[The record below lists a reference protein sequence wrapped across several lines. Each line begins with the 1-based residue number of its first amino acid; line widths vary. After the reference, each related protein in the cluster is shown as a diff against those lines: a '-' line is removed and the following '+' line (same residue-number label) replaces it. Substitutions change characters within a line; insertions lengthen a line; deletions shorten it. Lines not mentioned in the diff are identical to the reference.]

1 MTLRFNSMLT
11 RIAAMQIVAVAVACV
26 ALPLALYFLLKN
38 TVAGLEQRAME
49 EQAHEISDYL
59 ERRDGQWVLRLP
71 ARLQDSYSVAYGRYA
86 YSIQDAAGNTLFSSF
101 VSGNP
106 ILTDDPHGSSTYY
119 FHLRR
124 HNGDHAGDLYG
135 DSVPVV
141 VDGVPLWIQVSEDFS
156 NRDVLIDDVVADFFP
171 QVGWITAPILLL
183 LLIIEIVIVRAG
195 LKPVLVASNR
205 AAKIG
210 PANTDIRLPEAGL
223 PGEIQ
228 PLVHAINA
236 ALERLEQGFKAQRD
250 FTADAAHELRTPLAI
265 LRTNIDLIADQE
277 VAAALRQDV
286 TMMSRLVDQLLN
298 FAELETLVIRRDDV
312 ADLHAVC
319 ADVAS
324 YLAPLAVKQN
334 KSLAVPE
341 CPRPVRIRGNAD
353 VLGQAVRNLVEN
365 ALTHTPPGTTVEV
378 EVTPEPAIYVRD
390 QGPGVPEAE
399 RELVFRRFWR
409 RDRRRR
415 GSSGGLGLSIVSRI
429 AEAHDGTVS
438 VHNQPSGGAVFV
450 IRFDRS
456 TMVATGAA
464 PETESSAAAPG
475 RARAEEHAD

>member
-1 MTLRFNSMLT
+1 MKLRFNSMLT
-11 RIAAMQIVAVAVACV
+11 RIAAMQIVAVAVACI
-26 ALPLALYFLLKN
+26 ALPIALYFLLKT
-38 TVAGLEQRAME
+38 TVASLEQHAME

-59 ERRDGQWVLRLP
+59 EHKDGRWILHLP

-86 YSIQDAAGNTLFSSF
+86 YSILDAAGHTIFSSF

-106 ILTDDPHGSSTYY
+106 IMDQDPHSTSTSY
-119 FHLRR
+119 FHLQRN
-124 HNGDHAGDLYG
+124 HGDLYG
-135 DSVPVV
+135 ASVPVS

-195 LKPVLVASNR
+195 LKPVLIASDL

-210 PANTDIRLPEAGL
+210 PASTDIRLPETSL

-236 ALERLEQGFKAQRD
+236 ALDRLEEGFKAQRD

-286 TMMSRLVDQLLN
+286 DMMSRLVDQLLN
-298 FAELETLVIRRDDV
+298 FAELETLVIRPDEV

-319 ADVAS
+319 AEVAS
-324 YLAPLAVKQN
+324 YMAPLAIKQN
-334 KSLAVPE
+334 KSLAVPD
-341 CPRPVRIRGNAD
+341 CPTRVLIHGNAE
-353 VLGQAVRNLVEN
+353 VLGQAVRNLAEN
-365 ALTHTPPGTTVEV
+365 ALTHTPPGTTVEI
-378 EVTPEPAIYVRD
+378 EVTAEPAIYVRD

-429 AEAHDGTVS
+429 AEAHGGTVKVS
-438 VHNQPSGGAVFV
+438 NRPAGGAVFV
-450 IRFDRS
+450 IRFQRS
-456 TMVATGAA
+456 TMVATGPAA
-464 PETESSAAAPG
+464 DMEADVQAPTSGPRAAARVG
-475 RARAEEHAD
+475 

>member
-1 MTLRFNSMLT
+1 MRLHFNSMLS
-11 RIAAMQIVAVAVACV
+11 RIAAMQIAAVAVACI
-26 ALPLALYFLLKN
+26 ALPLALYFLLKS
-38 TVAGLEQRAME
+38 TVVSLEQQAME

-59 ERRDGQWVLRLP
+59 EHKDGQWRLHLP

-86 YSIQDAAGNTLFSSF
+86 YSVQDAAGNTLFSSF

-106 ILTDDPHGSSTYY
+106 IDLDDPHSSSTYY
-119 FHLRR
+119 FHLHR
-124 HNGDHAGDLYG
+124 HNGNLYG
-135 DSVPVV
+135 ASVPVV
-141 VDGVPLWIQVSEDFS
+141 VDGVPLWIQVSEDLA
-156 NRDVLIDDVVADFFP
+156 NRDVLVDDVVADFFP

-183 LLIIEIVIVRAG
+183 LLVIEIVIVRAG
-195 LKPVLVASNR
+195 LKPVLIASDR

-210 PANTDIRLPEAGL
+210 PASVDIRLPETGL

-228 PLVHAINA
+228 PLVHAVNA
-236 ALERLEQGFKAQRD
+236 ALDRLEQGFKAQRD

-298 FAELETLVIRRDDV
+298 FAELETLVIRRDEV

-319 ADVAS
+319 AEVAA

-341 CPRPVRIRGNAD
+341 CPAPVLIRGNAD

-365 ALTHTPPGTTVEV
+365 ALAHTPRGTTVEI

-390 QGPGVPEAE
+390 QGPGVSEAE

-429 AEAHDGTVS
+429 AEAHRGTVS
-438 VHNQPSGGAVFV
+438 VHNQPTGGAVFV

-456 TMVATGAA
+456 TMVESGGTRAAEPAA
-464 PETESSAAAPG
+464 PAPSPG
-475 RARAEEHAD
+475 RTPAEAHHS

>member
-1 MTLRFNSMLT
+1 MKLHFNSMLS
-11 RIAAMQIVAVAVACV
+11 RIAAMQIAAVAVACI
-26 ALPLALYFLLKN
+26 ALPLALYFLLKS
-38 TVAGLEQRAME
+38 TVVSLEQQAME
-49 EQAHEISDYL
+49 EQGHEISDYL
-59 ERRDGQWVLRLP
+59 EHKDGRWLLHLP

-86 YSIQDAAGNTLFSSF
+86 YSVQDAAGNTLFSSY

-106 ILTDDPHGSSTYY
+106 IVLDDPHGSSTYY

-124 HNGDHAGDLYG
+124 HNGNLYG
-135 DSVPVV
+135 ASVPVT
-141 VDGVPLWIQVSEDFS
+141 VDNVPLWIQVSEDLA
-156 NRDVLIDDVVADFFP
+156 NRDVLVDDVVADFFP

-183 LLIIEIVIVRAG
+183 LLVIEIVIVRAG
-195 LKPVLVASNR
+195 LKPVLIASDR

-210 PANTDIRLPEAGL
+210 PASVDIRLPEAGL

-228 PLVHAINA
+228 PLVHAVNA
-236 ALERLEQGFKAQRD
+236 ALDRLEQGFKAQRD

-265 LRTNIDLIADQE
+265 LRTNIDLIADRD

-286 TMMSRLVDQLLN
+286 AMMSRLVDQLLN
-298 FAELETLVIRRDDV
+298 FAELETLVIRSDEV

-319 ADVAS
+319 AEVAS
-324 YLAPLAVKQN
+324 YMAPLAIKQN

-341 CPRPVRIRGNAD
+341 CPARILIRGNGD

-365 ALTHTPPGTTVEV
+365 ALVHTPAGTTVEI

-429 AEAHDGTVS
+429 AEAHGGTVS
-438 VHNQPSGGAVFV
+438 VHNQPTGGAVFV

-456 TMVATGAA
+456 SIVASGAA
-464 PETESSAAAPG
+464 RVAEPAAPAPSLG
-475 RARAEEHAD
+475 RAPAEAHHSS